1 MLVVDDSK
9 KFLLPSPW
17 GNNFEGSTIIET
29 SWCTL
34 SLAFFDNKIC
44 LETQRV
50 GGKLVSHF
58 EMVINN
64 VKDYLIGKL
73 KRCLLNFEACL
84 EDKKVHISL
93 LCFELSVKGP

>member
-1 MLVVDDSK
+1 
-9 KFLLPSPW
+9 
-17 GNNFEGSTIIET
+17 
-29 SWCTL
+29 
-34 SLAFFDNKIC
+34 
-44 LETQRV
+44 V